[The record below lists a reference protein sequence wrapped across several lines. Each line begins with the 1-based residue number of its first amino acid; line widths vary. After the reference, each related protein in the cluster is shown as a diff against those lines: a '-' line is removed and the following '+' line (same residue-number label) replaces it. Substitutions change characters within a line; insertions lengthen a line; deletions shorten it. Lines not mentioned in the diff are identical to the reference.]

1 MAQISRM
8 TTKGMKTGAF
18 KGGSP
23 RKGWEN
29 TTEVH
34 GFDYGVTAASDA
46 NRGTS
51 STTRQPQPVTV
62 VAQIDKATPLYW
74 NSLVT
79 NEVLNSVKI
88 DFFKPKPGGS
98 SEENYY
104 TVLLTNATIVS
115 VRQFTEK
122 DSTHTDSTD
131 TYEQFEV
138 KFAFQN
144 MDVTWLDGGITA
156 SDDWLTP
163 V

>member
-18 KGGSP
+18 KGGST

-29 TTEVH
+29 TTEFH
-34 GFDYGVTAASDA
+34 GFDYVVSTAFDA
-46 NRGTS
+46 NRGS
-51 STTRQPQPVTV
+51 SSGKRRHDPVTV

-79 NEVLNSVKI
+79 NEVLTTVKL

-104 TVLLTNATIVS
+104 TVTLTNATITS
-115 VRQFTEK
+115 CRQFTEK
-122 DSTHTDSTD
+122 ESTHSESTD

-138 KFAFQN
+138 KFAFQKI
-144 MDVTWLDGGITA
+144 DVTWLDGGITG
-156 SDDWLTP
+156 SDDWN
-163 V
+163 VVA